1 MLIFHAA
8 ICAGASQIS
17 LDGRRKLEIC
27 VVLSHKRSGME
38 FNMTGMFAFSRAGHD
53 KGRMYLIIGED
64 EEYVYLAD
72 GRLRTVDKPKKKKKK
87 HIQPVRSGTDE
98 ALAAKLRNA
107 QTIYNEEI
115 KFAIKVRTNKEVAD
129 VKS

>member
-1 MLIFHAA
+1 
-8 ICAGASQIS
+8 
-17 LDGRRKLEIC
+17 
-27 VVLSHKRSGME
+27 
-38 FNMTGMFAFSRAGHD
+38 MTGMFAFSRAGHD
-53 KGRMYLIIGED
+53 KGRRYLIIGED